1 MTNYDRWNP
10 YGTGESDG
18 HRASSYGCP
27 PGIKRG
33 WEVPEIWRVFSGK
46 IIEQNDGFSNAVFDY
61 RMVCTLLY
69 PVHKNMLYIVLDSH
83 RHQSPP
89 SAASSPNLWDIST
102 YMHFLFTTCHF
113 WVLHIQTS
121 NFDRLG
127 INDWSTH
134 TKQQYHETPMRL
146 FLWSNLKFLPV
157 LYSHSVPTLYCFLLG
172 HLVNLNF
179 QLFNAILNLLQI
191 CWSLLNHPFQACFPN
206 VFTAFFRAASV
217 AFRRRQKVLDE
228 ALALAAERG
237 TPLKDLL
244 ISLTAARQARW
255 INGRP
260 WVKHGVHNHGR
271 FLYIFLWWMVNK
283 RFFTMTHNDQ

>member
-89 SAASSPNLWDIST
+89 STASSPNLWDIST

-127 INDWSTH
+127 IN
-134 TKQQYHETPMRL
+134 Y
-146 FLWSNLKFLPV
+146 
-157 LYSHSVPTLYCFLLG
+157 
-172 HLVNLNF
+172 
-179 QLFNAILNLLQI
+179 
-191 CWSLLNHPFQACFPN
+191 
-206 VFTAFFRAASV
+206 
-217 AFRRRQKVLDE
+217 
-228 ALALAAERG
+228 
-237 TPLKDLL
+237 
-244 ISLTAARQARW
+244 
-255 INGRP
+255 
-260 WVKHGVHNHGR
+260 
-271 FLYIFLWWMVNK
+271 
-283 RFFTMTHNDQ
+283 